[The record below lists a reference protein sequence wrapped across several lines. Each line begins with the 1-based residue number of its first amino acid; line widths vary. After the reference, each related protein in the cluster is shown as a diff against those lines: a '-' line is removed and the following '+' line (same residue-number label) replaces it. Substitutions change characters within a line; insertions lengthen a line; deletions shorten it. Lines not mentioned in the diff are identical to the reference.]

1 MILWFVKN
9 KDKMAKTKTRIE
21 MQMRRK
27 TNDELVETTI
37 AAKKQDKWLEVASI
51 LSSPRREAIDLNL
64 GQIDLLSKEGDTVV
78 IPGKVLSQGD
88 LKKRIKVVAYKFS
101 ERAKEKLLKE
111 KIQMSSII
119 DEIKK
124 NPEAKGVKVLVK

>member
-1 MILWFVKN
+1 
-9 KDKMAKTKTRIE
+9 MAKTKTRIE